1 MSKQGGSQGDAKN
14 RELQV
19 IVLGV
24 SDEDECAL
32 VQTTDGSDEQ
42 FVVRRADTGDA
53 WPSLQ
58 VGAITWLV
66 VTPGRLGRVLA
77 VRAKPQSSP

>member
-1 MSKQGGSQGDAKN
+1 MSKQARSPGDSKN
-14 RELQV
+14 RTLQV

-24 SDEDECAL
+24 STEDECAL

-42 FVVRRADTGDA
+42 FFVRRADAGDV

-58 VGAITWLV
+58 VGATTWLV

-77 VRAKPQSSP
+77 VRANPQSSA